1 MGSQAMAIEGMCF
14 LASVTEVMFAQG
26 QNPGERSTAD
36 RDYVYARKRY
46 KKGDFQVID
55 SKNYFSEI
63 RTPYVRSPDI
73 LKHYFKNMSLAMLSG
88 HPMSNNRTKRGS
100 EVDK

>member
-1 MGSQAMAIEGMCF
+1 MGYQAKESEGMCV

-26 QNPGERSTAD
+26 QNPWERSKAD

-55 SKNYFSEI
+55 SMNYFFEI
-63 RTPYVRSPDI
+63 WTLYVRSPDI
-73 LKHYFKNMSLAMLSG
+73 LKHHFKNSNLDMLSG
-88 HPMSNNRTKRGS
+88 HCMSKIRTKCGS
-100 EVDK
+100 EVEK